1 MVLLPYNCVPLAH
14 HQALESRLPP
24 PAALVLF
31 YGCGPARWHHLSA
44 RPLPAAELY
53 SIDRLE
59 MPTWH
64 SMSPDTVDLTQE
76 RARVVVEVRG
86 EAAQE

>member
-1 MVLLPYNCVPLAH
+1 
-14 HQALESRLPP
+14 
-24 PAALVLF
+24 
-31 YGCGPARWHHLSA
+31 LSA